1 MELQLATKEKITWCP
16 GCPNNAILVA
26 FRQAITDLATD
37 GTLAPEHVV
46 AGAGVG
52 CHGKI
57 SDYLNM
63 NTFDS
68 LHGRVVPAMTGIKIA
83 NPALTVVAFSGD
95 GDSLSEGF
103 THLIHAAGRNSD
115 INLFIHDNQVFALTT
130 GQSTATSPLGHKGPS
145 RPQGSIEKPIDPV
158 AVMLTAGATFVARTY
173 AGDIARTKEIM
184 KAAIRHKGFS
194 FVDIIQPCIT
204 FLDTRDHFKD
214 HLVWLPAEHN
224 AGDLKAALNAAH
236 RDDDMTAAGIFY
248 QVERP
253 TYESLL

>member
-1 MELQLATKEKITWCP
+1 MELQLATKEKITWCA

-26 FRQAITDLATD
+26 FRQAITDLVGSGAI
-37 GTLAPEHVV
+37 TLENVV

-68 LHGRVVPAMTGIKIA
+68 LHGRVVPSMTGIKIA

-103 THLIHAAGRNSD
+103 THVIHAAERNSD
-115 INLFIHDNQVFALTT
+115 INLFIHNNQVFALTT

-145 RPQGSIEKPIDPV
+145 RPQGSIEHPIDPV
-158 AVMLTAGATFVARTY
+158 AVMLSAGATFVARTY
-173 AGDIARTKEIM
+173 AGDIAKTKEVM
-184 KAAIRHKGFS
+184 KAAINHKGFS

-204 FLDTRDHFKD
+204 FFDTRDHFKD
-214 HLVWLPAEHN
+214 HIVWLPEEHN
-224 AGDLKAALNAAH
+224 AGDLQTALRAAH
-236 RDDDMTAAGIFY
+236 RDDDMTPAGIFY
-248 QVERP
+248 RVDRP